1 MFNFTWKLYK
11 GVWIIDVLKIIQN
24 DSIIYTSS
32 LYIFLLSYLIE
43 IADWTQEGQDELLW
57 LSLLH
62 VTTLTV
68 SAISWSIGGIHQS
81 SWLGFF
87 RWMVI
92 VFSPKW
98 FWRDSAYLRL
108 KFKNTKVQIVW
119 NIKMYKN
126 SLIFL
131 TPIWGNINIVFGTTL
146 ILRLSAHQC
155 ECCNIEL
162 QPERVTSIGTQC
174 VFKQRLSSEDNLTWQ
189 KDRLEGGRY
198 INL

>member
-1 MFNFTWKLYK
+1 MYSKSSKMIVSSIQAVFTYSFCPIWSKLQIEHRKAKMNFY
-11 GVWIIDVLKIIQN
+11 D
-24 DSIIYTSS
+24 
-32 LYIFLLSYLIE
+32 FLCYMLQHWQFQQLVG
-43 IADWTQEGQDELLW
+43 AC
-57 LSLLH
+57 
-62 VTTLTV
+62 
-68 SAISWSIGGIHQS
+68 IHQS

-87 RWMVI
+87 RWMVN

-162 QPERVTSIGTQC
+162 QPERATSISTQ
-174 VFKQRLSSEDNLTWQ
+174 
-189 KDRLEGGRY
+189 
-198 INL
+198 